1 MDASYLLGTNSTTHG
16 MLLKGTA
23 KVASNPGSVS
33 VGAPLYLF
41 SAGRANKE
49 FAYSSG
55 EIARI
60 VGYYLKSDGTI
71 LFDPDK
77 TWVVVS

>member
-1 MDASYLLGTNSTTHG
+1 MALGTNSTTHG

-23 KVASNPGSVS
+23 KVTSDPSAPIGS
-33 VGAPLYLF
+33 PLYLF
-41 SAGRANKE
+41 SNGRANSA

-60 VGYYLKSDGTI
+60 VGYYLKSGGTI